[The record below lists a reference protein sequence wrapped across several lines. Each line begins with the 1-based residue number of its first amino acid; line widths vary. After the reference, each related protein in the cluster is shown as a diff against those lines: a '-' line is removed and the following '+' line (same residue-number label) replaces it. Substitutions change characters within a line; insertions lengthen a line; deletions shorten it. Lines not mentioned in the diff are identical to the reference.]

1 MADEAPASI
10 PPESVPLWDVLAGAH
25 AADSPRPSTDRSR
38 SSARRLERMVER
50 NMSLKLKAVLEVN
63 DVVQQVS
70 IVVFRNILT
79 VSFARDAAFRA
90 WLERI
95 VQTQLIDLT
104 RRHFETQRHGS
115 APRPLD
121 ETVGQTDGGDH
132 VHRGDGVA
140 RGDRGPATK
149 RLPPRARRK
158 VRLVLAGLPKHY
170 ADVLRLRVLEGRST
184 DDVAIALGKTPG
196 AVRQLQQRAL
206 LECRNVL
213 VRKEWL
219 RPGATGRPRPLTRNG
234 RTDVRFPAAGVLE
247 K

>member
-10 PPESVPLWDVLAGAH
+10 PPESVPLWDVLAGA
-25 AADSPRPSTDRSR
+25 ARRGQPEAFDRSFEKLR
-38 SSARRLERMVER
+38 PTLERMVER
-50 NMSLKLKAVLEVN
+50 NMSQKLKAVLEVN

-115 APRPLD
+115 APRSLD

-140 RGDRGPATK
+140 AATAGPATK
-149 RLPPRARRK
+149 AFRRELAEK
-158 VRLVLAGLPKHY
+158 VRLVLAELPKHY

-219 RPGATGRPRPLTRNG
+219 RPGATGAPPGL
-234 RTDVRFPAAGVLE
+234 
-247 K
+247 